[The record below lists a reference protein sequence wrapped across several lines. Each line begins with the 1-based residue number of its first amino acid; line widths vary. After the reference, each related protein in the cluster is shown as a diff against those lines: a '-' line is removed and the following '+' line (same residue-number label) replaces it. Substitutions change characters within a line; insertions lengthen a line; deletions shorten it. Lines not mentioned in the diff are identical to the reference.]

1 MLANFTDEN
10 MQNIVNLVKG
20 LSLYQIKNE
29 ELNQVL
35 YKFMYDNMDKFS
47 IKQLEI
53 LLWSFSRK
61 HLAHHP
67 KARLNTTIEELPAY
81 QGETLKKLC
90 DKIKTKSP
98 SMRAR
103 GIAFAIEAF
112 SNLNFK
118 DEELFN
124 RMERV
129 TLTKL
134 DEFIPHYTVK
144 VLQAYYKIGYGSG
157 ELYDQLINNVME
169 TMREPGALK
178 YSDMLRFFEIYPE
191 VNYIY
196 DNTMSCE
203 VYN

>member
-1 MLANFTDEN
+1 

-29 ELNQVL
+29 ELNQIL
-35 YKFMYDNMDKFS
+35 YKFMFDNVDNFS

-67 KARLNTTIEELPAY
+67 AARLKSTLDELPEY
-81 QGETLKKLC
+81 QSETLKKLI

-112 SNLNFK
+112 SNLNYK

-134 DEFIPHYTVK
+134 DEFIPHYSVK
-144 VLQAYYKIGYGSG
+144 VL
-157 ELYDQLINNVME
+157 
-169 TMREPGALK
+169 
-178 YSDMLRFFEIYPE
+178 
-191 VNYIY
+191 
-196 DNTMSCE
+196 
-203 VYN
+203 